1 MRRGSV
7 TGFVSIALALGVASP
22 GRADEGGVNFWLPGQ
37 MASFAASQGEP
48 GWSVP
53 FVYYHTS
60 ADAVSSQILH
70 PDVLEQD
77 R

>member
-1 MRRGSV
+1 MRSDSGTV
-7 TGFVSIALALGVASP
+7 FVAIAIASGVIP
-22 GRADEGGVNFWLPGQ
+22 GPAYADEGGVSFCLPGQ

-60 ADAVSSQILH
+60 EDEPS
-70 PDVLEQD
+70 D
-77 R
+77 